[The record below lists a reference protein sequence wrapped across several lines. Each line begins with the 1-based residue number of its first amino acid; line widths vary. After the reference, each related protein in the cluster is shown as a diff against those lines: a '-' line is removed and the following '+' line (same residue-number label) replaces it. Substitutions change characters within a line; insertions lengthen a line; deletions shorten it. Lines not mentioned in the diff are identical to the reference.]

1 MLLKKRQK
9 PLFFVTAIGAFVA
22 IAMSPCLAAAGTE
35 SLLYSFHPQLNGQL
49 PGGGVISDSAGNLY
63 GVTQYGGAYNNGAVY
78 MLSPNAH
85 GGWTETV
92 LYSFKGSV
100 GGAADGYN
108 PVGALTFDSAGNLY
122 GATTWGG
129 NGKEQVGTV
138 FKLTKS
144 NGAWNETIVWS
155 FQQSNSKDGFNPQGG
170 LIFDKAGNLYGTT
183 RFGGGYTNV
192 NCSFDGGCGTVFQL
206 SPNSN
211 GQWKE
216 SLLYVFQGLSD
227 GGYPNDSLAM
237 DSSGNLYGTTVGSAT
252 FDGTAVEVSPGKN
265 GDWTETTLFT
275 FSTDAEGTSPTSGL
289 ILDQAGNLDGVTF
302 QGGSE
307 CSTCGTVFQLIPG
320 SNKKW
325 TEKILFNFNG
335 TDGQNPSGKLQ
346 LDQNGNLYG
355 TAAFGGTSG
364 EGVVFGLT
372 PAAGGQYGESVL
384 WNFTGGTDGETPSYG
399 VILGAGGKL
408 YGANS
413 NAPIYGVVFELAA
426 NKGEWNET
434 TLTSFQ
440 PADGGI
446 PQAALVADA
455 AGDLYGV
462 TSQDGTDGYGTVFK
476 LTKSSVGWNET
487 ILYDFTTGA
496 PIGPYKISNPSTL
509 IFDSAGNL
517 YGETEYGGSA
527 DWGMVY
533 ELSPTS
539 HGEWTE
545 KTLFTF
551 KGTKTGIYPLGG
563 LVFDSVGNLYGTT
576 KLGGI
581 DSGNCFDDCGV
592 VFELTPAQGE
602 WKETV
607 LYNFL
612 GGNDGAY
619 PLGGVIFDKAGNL
632 YGTTSSGA
640 LIGKACDGCGTV
652 FKLTHNSGGTWTESL
667 LHRFSDTQ
675 GDGAVPAA
683 GVIFDEAG
691 NLYGT
696 TSLGGA
702 HGICNT
708 IGCGV
713 VYELSPQSGAWRES
727 ILYAFLG
734 SDATTPLAGVIFDQ
748 AGNLYGTTEGGLY
761 GDWGSVFELSPAS
774 GGGWSETS
782 LYTFPTVG
790 GGDGYFPEA
799 SVILGPSGVLYGTT
813 AGGGQGNGGTVFQ
826 ITP

>member
-1 MLLKKRQK
+1 
-9 PLFFVTAIGAFVA
+9 VIAIGAFAAVA
-22 IAMSPCLAAAGTE
+22 LCASSAFAGTE
-35 SLLYSFHPQLNGQL
+35 DILYSFHPQLNGQL
-49 PGGGVISDSAGNLY
+49 PGGGLISDSAGHLY
-63 GVTQYGGAYNNGAVY
+63 GVTQNGGAYNNGTVY

-85 GGWTETV
+85 NGWTETV

-129 NGKEQVGTV
+129 NGKAQVGTV

-144 NGAWNETIVWS
+144 NGKWNETIVWS

-206 SPNSN
+206 RPQAG
-211 GQWKE
+211 GQWNE
-216 SLLYVFQGLSD
+216 SILYVFQGHSD
-227 GGYPNDSLAM
+227 GGYPNDSLVM
-237 DSSGNLYGTTVGSAT
+237 DSSGNLYGTSSGSAT
-252 FDGTAVEVSPGKN
+252 FTGVVFEVSPEKN
-265 GDWTETTLFT
+265 GGWTEATLYNFT
-275 FSTDAEGTSPTSGL
+275 GDSPGLGPSGGL
-289 ILDQAGNLDGVTF
+289 IFDQAGNLDGVTY
-302 QGGSE
+302 GGGE
-307 CSTCGTVFQLIPG
+307 CEGCGTVFQLVAG
-320 SNKKW
+320 SNGKW
-325 TEKILFNFNG
+325 SEKTLFDFNG
-335 TDGQNPSGKLQ
+335 SDGEEPSGKLL
-346 LDQNGNLYG
+346 LDQQGNLYG
-355 TAAFGGTSG
+355 TTVAGGTG
-364 EGVVFGLT
+364 GITDGKGVVFELT
-372 PAAGGQYGESVL
+372 PSSGGQYGESVL
-384 WNFTGGTDGETPSYG
+384 WNFTGGNDGETPSYG
-399 VILGAGGKL
+399 VIAGPGGVL
-408 YGANS
+408 YGTNS
-413 NAPIYGVVFELAA
+413 NAPIAGVVFQLAA
-426 NKGEWNET
+426 SQGKWNET
-434 TLTSFQ
+434 TLESFQ

-462 TSQDGTDGYGTVFK
+462 TSEDGAYGYGTVFK
-476 LTKSSVGWNET
+476 LTKSATSWTET
-487 ILYDFTTGA
+487 ILYDFPRGA
-496 PIGPYKISNPSTL
+496 PIGPYKISNPSIL

-533 ELSPTS
+533 ELSPTAK
-539 HGEWTE
+539 GQWTE

-551 KGTKTGIYPLGG
+551 KGTKTGLYPVGG
-563 LVFDSVGNLYGTT
+563 LVFDSEGNLYGATN
-576 KLGGI
+576 LGGL
-581 DSGNCFDDCGV
+581 DSGNCFQDCGL
-592 VFELTPAQGE
+592 VFELTPTQGE

-640 LIGKACDGCGTV
+640 LRGIACAGCGTV
-652 FKLTHNSGGTWTESL
+652 FKLTHNSGGIWTESL
-667 LHRFSDTQ
+667 LHQFSDTQ
-675 GDGAVPAA
+675 GDGGAPAA

-708 IGCGV
+708 IGCGIV
-713 VYELSPQSGAWRES
+713 FELSPQSGAWRES
-727 ILYAFLG
+727 ILYTFLG
-734 SDATTPLAGVIFDQ
+734 SDATTPLAGVTFDQ

-774 GGGWSETS
+774 GGGWNEIS
-782 LYTFPTVG
+782 LYTFPSVG

-799 SVILGPSGVLYGTT
+799 AVVLGPSGVLYGTT